1 MDILREAEGALMEE
15 QLRFM
20 DHMTAAAIDMAIRFG
35 PKVLVARRNI
45 VIPVPQREIRT
56 ASSTAYLAARRD
68 AA

>member
-1 MDILREAEGALMEE
+1 MEE

-45 VIPVPQREIRT
+45 VIPSPQREIRI
-56 ASSTAYLAARRD
+56 ASSSTAYLAAPGAAGRLAGRD